1 MDIAALNGWWAALSG
16 VDAAWV
22 VFGLAAQTMFFLR
35 FLLQWIASER
45 VKRSTVP
52 ETFWYF
58 SFAGG
63 AMLLLYAVHRAD
75 PVIMLGQ
82 LTGLFIYARNISLIW
97 AQKRLAPRPV
107 EIGGRGGAAF

>member
-1 MDIAALNGWWAALSG
+1 MDIAKLNEWWAAVSG

-22 VFGLAAQTMFFLR
+22 AFGLAAQTMFFLR

-45 VKRSTVP
+45 VKQSVVP

-58 SFAGG
+58 SIAGG

-82 LTGLFIYARNISLIW
+82 LTGLVIYARNLSLIW
-97 AQKRLAPRPV
+97 AQKRLEASPAGLRV
-107 EIGGRGGAAF
+107 AAE